1 MEIELNRFTPAEQ
14 ATFRLRALYEQAG
27 YRKYRASRFEEY
39 ALYQEYQRFLPD
51 AQVITFTDL
60 DGKLRAIKPDV
71 TLSIA
76 KTAQPAAGECKRF
89 YYNEEV
95 CRPSRES
102 HTFQTIHQMGL
113 ESMGAVDADEQAA
126 VVRLALQSLAAL
138 DVPTVLEISHM
149 GYLTGLLDALHVPAE
164 ARAKLLDFIRA
175 KKAHEMLTAA
185 LAAGLE
191 ALFAAGFRQARPGEF
206 TRRAFLNGRMDL
218 TQAEA
223 VIDLID
229 AETADAAANAAGQIA
244 GAMRKRIDPVYDS
257 WVDICA
263 HFHAVL
269 DYPDED
275 IDPFE
280 LSRLESALQASS
292 RTLSALLSSCHRGR
306 MVRSGVRVTILG
318 SPNAGKSSLLNALS
332 GFDRVIVTD
341 IPGTTRDTV
350 EQTVTLG
357 RHLVR
362 LVDTAG
368 IRDTEDVIEKIG
380 VDRSVEAAKD
390 CDAALFVVDD
400 SRPLTDEDRRAMDAA
415 LEAPEAIAVLNKQ
428 DLGAV
433 IEPSDLPFSY
443 IVPVSCKDGTGFDL
457 LEQAFN
463 MLFPDDAPCD
473 GSLLTNAR
481 QADAIV
487 RAKKSVDA
495 ALRSLRAGFTPDAV
509 LVDLEAAMRALG
521 EVTGRTMREDI
532 TNRIFERF
540 CVGK

>member
-1 MEIELNRFTPAEQ
+1 MSDLIAAV
-14 ATFRLRALYEQAG
+14 ATGWARTGIGILRMSGDGCIAA
-27 YRKYRASRFEEY
+27 ASGLF
-39 ALYQEYQRFLPD
+39 
-51 AQVITFTDL
+51 
-60 DGKLRAIKPDV
+60 
-71 TLSIA
+71 
-76 KTAQPAAGECKRF
+76 
-89 YYNEEV
+89 
-95 CRPSRES
+95 RPSNGRPLTDAPDR
-102 HTFQTIHQMGL
+102 HMTLGTLH
-113 ESMGAVDADEQAA
+113 DADG
-126 VVRLALQSLAAL
+126 R
-138 DVPTVLEISHM
+138 
-149 GYLTGLLDALHVPAE
+149 LLDACVAVVSHGPHSYTGEDTCEFQCHGSPAV
-164 ARAKLLDFIRA
+164 
-175 KKAHEMLTAA
+175 
-185 LAAGLE
+185 LAAGLR
-191 ALFAAGFRQARPGEF
+191 ALFARGFRQAGPGEF

-229 AETADAAANAAGQIA
+229 AETADAAANAAGQVA

-280 LSRLESALQASS
+280 LSQLESALQTSS
-292 RTLSALLSSCHRGR
+292 RTLSALLASCHRGR

-457 LEQAFN
+457 LEQAFD

>member
-1 MEIELNRFTPAEQ
+1 MADKIAAVATGHARTGIGILRLSGDGCIE
-14 ATFRLRALYEQAG
+14 
-27 YRKYRASRFEEY
+27 
-39 ALYQEYQRFLPD
+39 
-51 AQVITFTDL
+51 
-60 DGKLRAIKPDV
+60 
-71 TLSIA
+71 
-76 KTAQPAAGECKRF
+76 AAGTVF
-89 YYNEEV
+89 
-95 CRPSRES
+95 RPRSG
-102 HTFQTIHQMGL
+102 QT
-113 ESMGAVDADEQAA
+113 
-126 VVRLALQSLAAL
+126 LAAL
-138 DVPTVLEISHM
+138 PDRKLALGTLYDVQGRELDHCMAFISRAPHSYTGEDTAEIQCHGS
-149 GYLTGLLDALHVPAE
+149 P
-164 ARAKLLDFIRA
+164 
-175 KKAHEMLTAA
+175 AA

-229 AETADAAANAAGQIA
+229 AETAAAAANAAGQIA
-244 GAMRKRIDPVYDS
+244 GAIRRKIDPIYDS

-280 LSRLESALQASS
+280 LSRFEDALMDSS
-292 RTLSALLSSCHRGR
+292 HTLMALLSSCHRGR
-306 MVRSGVRVTILG
+306 MVQSGIKVAILG
-318 SPNAGKSSLLNALS
+318 SPNAGKSSLLNRLS

-350 EQTVTLG
+350 EQTATLG

-368 IRDTEDVIEKIG
+368 IRDTDDVIERIG

-390 CDAALFVVDD
+390 CDVALFVVDG
-400 SRPLTDEDRRAMDAA
+400 SRPLTEEDSRAMDAA
-415 LEAPEAIAVLNKQ
+415 LSAPDAIAILNKQ
-428 DLGAV
+428 DLPCV
-433 IEPSDLPFSY
+433 IEPSDLSFAY

-457 LEQAFN
+457 LEQAFD
-463 MLFPDDAPCD
+463 MLFPDDVPCD

-481 QADAIV
+481 QADAIL
-487 RAKKSVDA
+487 RAKRSVDA
-495 ALRSLRAGFTPDAV
+495 AIRSLRAGFTPDAV
-509 LVDLEAAMRALG
+509 LVDLESAMSALG